1 VRSRYVCVGYKAAYN
16 ARQNI
21 EQSSET
27 KKSRDVKNKTIDI
40 FALLLVIFNLFC
52 KYFTD
57 KISFLHFHICSTF
70 ISHFCK
76 RLLWYKLWLNI
87 LYVG

>member
-1 VRSRYVCVGYKAAYN
+1 VRSRYVCVGFKAAYN

-40 FALLLVIFNLFC
+40 FALKNRNTSLALLLVIFNLFC

-57 KISFLHFHICSTF
+57 KISFLIFT
-70 ISHFCK
+70 
-76 RLLWYKLWLNI
+76 L
-87 LYVG
+87 V

>member
-40 FALLLVIFNLFC
+40 FALKNRNTSLALLLVIFIFFC
-52 KYFTD
+52 KYIID
-57 KISFLHFHICSTF
+57 
-70 ISHFCK
+70 
-76 RLLWYKLWLNI
+76 
-87 LYVG
+87 